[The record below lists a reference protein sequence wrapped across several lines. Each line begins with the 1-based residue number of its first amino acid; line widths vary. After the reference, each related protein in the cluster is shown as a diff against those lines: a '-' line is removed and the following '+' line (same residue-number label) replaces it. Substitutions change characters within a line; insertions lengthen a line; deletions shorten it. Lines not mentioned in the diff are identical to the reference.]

1 MKVCGSGFAS
11 NDAHMQSRAWP
22 LVKRW
27 IDHAANH
34 VTVLPPD
41 ATGGARVLEQLD
53 VTERSVLGALA
64 VHTGGLAVDHN
75 WLRVLG
81 GPALLDWQDK
91 LDDGLVVGHDAAG
104 GFFAVGRED
113 GEVRY
118 LIPGGYEWLETEMGH
133 AAWVHWTLMGDV
145 DGFYAD
151 MRADGWEAQTATLAP
166 DQGLSSSGPAPMS
179 VLWAAQANRIRPLA
193 GR

>member
-1 MKVCGSGFAS
+1 
-11 NDAHMQSRAWP
+11 MQSRAWP

-27 IDHAANH
+27 IDHASND
-34 VTVLPPD
+34 VTTLAPD
-41 ATGGARVLEQLD
+41 VAGGQRVLDALE

-64 VHTGGLAVDHN
+64 VHTGGLVIDHN

-81 GPALLDWQDK
+81 GPALLDWQAE

-104 GFFAVGRED
+104 GFFAVGRQD

-133 AAWVHWTLMGDV
+133 AAWVHWTLMGDIE
-145 DGFYAD
+145 GFYAD
-151 MRADGWEAQTATLAP
+151 MREAGWEEKTAALGHDDGHSA
-166 DQGLSSSGPAPMS
+166 SGPAPMTE
-179 VLWAAQANRIRPLA
+179 LWAAQRSRVRPLA

>member
-1 MKVCGSGFAS
+1 
-11 NDAHMQSRAWP
+11 MQSRAWP

-27 IDHAANH
+27 IDHAAND
-34 VTVLPPD
+34 VTMLAPD
-41 ATGGARVLEQLD
+41 AAGGQRVLEALG

-64 VHTGGLAVDHN
+64 VHTGGLVVDHN

-81 GPALLDWQDK
+81 GPALLEWQGA

-104 GFFAVGRED
+104 GFFAVGKED
-113 GEVRY
+113 GEVQY
-118 LIPGGYEWLETEMGH
+118 LMPGGYEWLETEMGH

-145 DGFYAD
+145 EGFYAD
-151 MRADGWEAQTATLAP
+151 MREAGWEARTAKLAP
-166 DQGLSSSGPAPMS
+166 DEGLSAKGAAAMS
-179 VLWAAQANRIRPLA
+179 AVWAAQRTRVRPLA

>member
-1 MKVCGSGFAS
+1 
-11 NDAHMQSRAWP
+11 MQSRAWP

-27 IDHAANH
+27 IDGAAND

-41 ATGGARVLEQLD
+41 AAGGASVLEALG

-64 VHTGGLAVDHN
+64 VHTGGLAIDHN

-81 GPALLDWQDK
+81 GPPLLEWHDK

-118 LIPGGYEWLETEMGH
+118 LLPGGYEWLETEMGH
-133 AAWVHWTLMGDV
+133 AAWVHWTLMGDL

-151 MRADGWEAQTATLAP
+151 MREPGWEAHTATLSH
-166 DQGLSSSGPAPMS
+166 DEGISTSGPAAMS
-179 VLWAAQANRIRPLA
+179 ALWAAQRTRVQPLA

>member
-1 MKVCGSGFAS
+1 
-11 NDAHMQSRAWP
+11 MQSRAWP

-27 IDHAANH
+27 IDHAAND
-34 VTVLPPD
+34 VTTLAPD
-41 ATGGARVLEQLD
+41 ADGGQRVLDALD

-64 VHTGGLAVDHN
+64 VHTGGLTIDHN

-81 GPALLDWQDK
+81 GPALLEWQAA

-104 GFFAVGRED
+104 GFFAVGTTD

-118 LIPGGYEWLETEMGH
+118 LIPGGYEWMETEMGH

-145 DGFYAD
+145 EGFYAD
-151 MRADGWEAQTATLAP
+151 MREPGWEAQSAALGP
-166 DQGLSSSGPAPMS
+166 DQGLSAKGPAKMS
-179 VLWAAQANRIRPLA
+179 ELWEGQRSRVRPLA
-193 GR
+193 DR

>member
-1 MKVCGSGFAS
+1 
-11 NDAHMQSRAWP
+11 MQSRAWP

-27 IDHAANH
+27 IDHAAND

-41 ATGGARVLEQLD
+41 ATGGARVLEQLA

-64 VHTGGLAVDHN
+64 VHTGGLSIDYN

-81 GPALLDWQDK
+81 GPALLEWQDK
-91 LDDGLVVGHDAAG
+91 LEDGLVVGHDAAG

-118 LIPGGYEWLETEMGH
+118 LVPGSLDWVETELGH

-151 MRADGWEAQTATLAP
+151 MREDGWEAHTATLTP
-166 DQGLSSSGPAPMS
+166 EQGISASGPAPMS
-179 VLWAAQANRIRPLA
+179 ALWAAQRDKIRPLA

>member
-1 MKVCGSGFAS
+1 
-11 NDAHMQSRAWP
+11 MQSRAWP

-27 IDHAANH
+27 IDQAAND
-34 VTVLPPD
+34 VTTLAPD
-41 ATGGARVLEQLD
+41 AAGGQRVLDALG

-64 VHTGGLAVDHN
+64 VHTGGLVIDHN

-81 GPALLDWQDK
+81 GPALLDWQAE

-104 GFFAVGRED
+104 GFFAVGKED

-133 AAWVHWTLMGDV
+133 AAWVHWTLMGDIE
-145 DGFYAD
+145 GFYAD
-151 MRADGWEAQTATLAP
+151 MREDGWEEPTAALGHDEGHAA
-166 DQGLSSSGPAPMS
+166 SGPAPMRE
-179 VLWAAQANRIRPLA
+179 LWAAQRSRVRPLA

>member
-1 MKVCGSGFAS
+1 
-11 NDAHMQSRAWP
+11 MQSRAWP

-27 IDHAANH
+27 IDHAAND
-34 VTVLPPD
+34 VTTLAPD
-41 ATGGARVLEQLD
+41 ADGGQRVLDALE

-64 VHTGGLAVDHN
+64 VHTGGLAIDHN

-81 GPALLDWQDK
+81 GPGLLDWQAD
-91 LDDGLVVGHDAAG
+91 LDDGLVVGHDVAG
-104 GFFAVGRED
+104 GFFAVGKAD

-118 LIPGGYEWLETEMGH
+118 LVPGGYEWMETEMGH

-145 DGFYAD
+145 EGFYVD
-151 MRADGWEAQTATLAP
+151 MREPGWEAQSAALTP
-166 DQGLSSSGPAPMS
+166 DQGLSTSGPTPMRA
-179 VLWAAQANRIRPLA
+179 LWDAQRTRVRPLD